1 MNKIIGL
8 LLSTFTLISCKTSEV
23 EILEDNGLLIENA
36 QIISPEN
43 QTISADSIIIVDGD
57 STVYVDQVVVNGQSI
72 NRTNSYLPKIQMSSS
87 QLKTMKKTKFILTI
101 LCNALC

>member
-72 NRTNSYLPKIQMSSS
+72 NRTNLSAKN
-87 QLKTMKKTKFILTI
+87 TDE
-101 LCNALC
+101 